1 MARAL
6 IALSGGVDSSVAAYL
21 MKKVG
26 YDCVG
31 ASLRLLDSADTADA
45 KSVAEA
51 LNIPFYAFDMRKEFK
66 NEIINE
72 FISAYEN
79 GLTPNPCVMCNRYF
93 KIGRAHV

>member
-21 MKKVG
+21 MKQAG

-45 KSVAEA
+45 KTVAKA
-51 LNIPFYAFDMRKEFK
+51 LDIPFYAFDMREEFK
-66 NEIINE
+66 
-72 FISAYEN
+72 
-79 GLTPNPCVMCNRYF
+79 R
-93 KIGRAHV
+93 K